1 MTTQLHTPMYLLRRH
16 MVLHAIGHD
25 ASERFLE
32 IGCGRGDLLVQLAQ
46 RGFEGVGIEISP
58 EALTT
63 AKAAAAEFPRQLHV
77 FDRLDA
83 VAGQMFDLVMAF
95 EVLEHVPDDG
105 STLHQW
111 AQYVAPGGRF
121 LLSVPAHMRKWT
133 RADEFGGHLRR
144 YERAQL
150 EELVEGAGLAIDD
163 VWTYG
168 FPLSS
173 VTRRARNLAYRR
185 RAADVATRT
194 PTERTLA
201 SSFDSTRSFRG
212 AALAARAL
220 ELAGRVGHAMQL
232 AFRNTELGEGFLVA
246 AHRPA

>member
-16 MVLHAIGHD
+16 MVLHAVGHD

-32 IGCGRGDLLVQLAQ
+32 IGCGRGDLLVQLAH
-46 RGFEGVGIEISP
+46 RGFEGVGVEISP
-58 EALTT
+58 EAFAT
-63 AKAAAAEFPRQLHV
+63 ARSAAAEFPHQLRV
-77 FDRLDA
+77 FDQLDA
-83 VAGQMFDLVMAF
+83 VAGQTFDLVMAF
-95 EVLEHVPDDG
+95 EVLEHVPDDRA
-105 STLHQW
+105 TLAQW
-111 AQYVAPGGRF
+111 AQHVAPGGRF

-144 YERAQL
+144 YERPQL
-150 EELVEGAGLAIDD
+150 EALFRGAGLSVDD
-163 VWTYG
+163 IWTYG

-173 VTRRARNLAYRR
+173 VTRRARNVAYRR
-185 RAADVATRT
+185 RDNSARS

-220 ELAGRVGHAMQL
+220 DAVGRVGHAVQL

-246 AHRPA
+246 AHRP

>member
-16 MVLHAIGHD
+16 MVLQAIGHD

-32 IGCGRGDLLVQLAQ
+32 IGCGRGDLLVQLAR
-46 RGFEGVGIEISP
+46 RGFEGVGVEISP
-58 EALTT
+58 EAFATATT
-63 AKAAAAEFPRQLHV
+63 AAAEFPRQLRV
-77 FDRLDA
+77 LDRLDA
-83 VAGQMFDLVMAF
+83 IDGQTFDLVMAF
-95 EVLEHVPDDG
+95 EVLEHVPDDRA
-105 STLHQW
+105 TLARW
-111 AQYVAPGGRF
+111 AQHIAPGGRL

-150 EELVEGAGLAIDD
+150 EELIEAAGLAIDD

-173 VTRRARNLAYRR
+173 VTRRVRNLAYRG
-185 RAADVATRT
+185 RATDIATRT

-201 SSFDSTRSFRG
+201 SSFDSTRSFHG
-212 AALAARAL
+212 AALVARAL
-220 ELAGRVGHAMQL
+220 DVAGRVGHAMQL
-232 AFRNTELGEGFLVA
+232 AFRNTELGEGFLVS